1 MKKVLIVDDNS
12 ANRYLLKSLL
22 EEGFEVTEAEN
33 GKEALDKAY
42 ADPPDLIVSDILMPV
57 MDGYALCRQWK
68 SDDQLKHIPLVFYT
82 ATYTEHR
89 DEVFALK
96 LGADRFVLKPQDPDL
111 LMNILKEVLEEDH
124 VVKQATSK
132 PFGEEMELFR
142 QYNEILFRK
151 LEKKMLDLQEA
162 ERRYRSA
169 FENAIGGIVQTSPDG
184 LLLNLNP
191 AMARMLGFES
201 PEQAMKEI
209 GKVADHFYE
218 NPKDR
223 ERLKQLLESEG
234 VVRNYEMHL
243 RHLAGHT
250 IIARMNAHTVR
261 DKAGCTL
268 YYQGEMED
276 ITERK
281 AAEAA
286 LLASEE
292 KYRSI
297 FETALEGLFRA
308 TLDGRIIAVN
318 PAMARIYHFESPEQ
332 MIAEVHDIGAQL
344 YANRE
349 DRKTYASLLRKKGIV
364 QNFET
369 EQRRRDGS
377 TVWVSANAIPV
388 RDENR
393 KIVYYQGMVE
403 DVTKRKLADEAKKES
418 ERQYREL
425 YDFLPIPAYEMDLGG
440 NATFVNRA
448 IHEVFGVTEEDVKKG
463 LNARQLLSAEG
474 VEELRKDI
482 ESLLRGGQVGGK
494 EYTLRRLD
502 GSFFPAIV
510 NSSIIYRK
518 GEPVGVRG
526 AVIDITDR
534 KRVEDELRRSEEKYR
549 VLIDNANEAI
559 LIIQDGLL
567 KFANPAS
574 LIFSGYSK
582 EALLFKPFTEFVYPE
597 DREMMKE
604 YYIKRISGE
613 DVPTN
618 YDFRIK
624 TQDGSVKWM
633 TVHTALVE
641 WEGSSATL
649 NFLSDITNQK
659 KAEDALRESEERY
672 RSLFEYLQDAVFLTK
687 PDGSIIEAN
696 QAACAMFGRSVDEFR
711 AVGRSGLVDAADA
724 RLKAALEER
733 ARTGKARAD
742 LTMIRANGEK
752 FLADVTSTVFTDI
765 HGQQKTSMIIR
776 DITERKKAEEALL
789 ESEKRYRSVF
799 EDHVAVKLLIDPDD
813 GSIIEANAAAENYY
827 GWSREQ
833 LKKMKIQD
841 INVLPPEDVRKETE
855 NAIAEKQVHF
865 EFRHRRADGS
875 VRDVEV
881 LTSKIDMRG
890 KALLHSIVHDITER
904 NEAEDALRNAE
915 ARYRSYFELPLIGIA
930 IISPEK
936 SWLEA
941 NDRLLAILGYPWQE
955 LKKMTWSDLTYPED
969 LAADAEQF
977 NRVLAGKIESYML
990 EKRFIQKNGEVIW
1003 ISLAVGC
1010 VRNQHGAVDY
1020 FVALLDDITDRKE
1033 SVKRIRKSL
1042 EATIQAMTVAVET
1055 RDPYT
1060 AGHQRRVADLARSIA
1075 AEMGFAAD
1083 QIDGVRMA
1091 AVIHDIGKLSVPA
1104 EFLSMPRRL
1113 TDMEYSIIKTHAQA
1127 GHVILKDIEFPWPIA
1142 RMVLEHHERMDGS
1155 GYPQGLTRNDILIES
1170 RILAV
1175 ADVLEAMASH
1185 RPYRP
1190 GLGLDAA
1197 LREISENSGI
1207 LYDPEVVD
1215 ACLRLFH
1222 DKGYGIVD

>member
-1 MKKVLIVDDNS
+1 MKKALIVDDNS
-12 ANRYLLKSLL
+12 ASRYLLKSLL
-22 EEGFEVTEAEN
+22 EEEFEVTEAEN

-57 MDGYALCRQWK
+57 MDGYALCRQCK

-89 DEVFALK
+89 DEVFALN

-124 VVKQATSK
+124 VVKQATIK

-142 QYNEILFRK
+142 QHNEILFRK

-162 ERRYRSA
+162 EGRYRSA

-184 LLLNLNP
+184 LLLDLNP
-191 AMARMLGFES
+191 AMARMLGFEY

-243 RHLAGHT
+243 RHRAGHT
-250 IIARMNAHTVR
+250 IIARMNAYTVR

-276 ITERK
+276 ITARK

-297 FETALEGLFRA
+297 FETTLEGLFRT

-318 PAMARIYHFESPEQ
+318 PAMARIYCFESSEQ
-332 MIAEVHDIGAQL
+332 MVAEVHDIGAQL
-344 YANRE
+344 YANGE
-349 DRKTYASLLRKKGIV
+349 DRKTYVSLLRKKGIV

-369 EQRRRDGS
+369 EHRRRDGS
-377 TVWVSANAIPV
+377 TVWVSVNAMPV
-388 RDENR
+388 KDENG

-403 DVTKRKLADEAKKES
+403 DITKRKLADEALKES

-425 YDFLPIPAYEMDLGG
+425 YDFLTIPAYEMDLEG
-440 NATFVNRA
+440 NITFVNRA
-448 IHEVFGVTEEDVKKG
+448 VYEVFRGTEEDVKKG
-463 LNARQLLSAEG
+463 FNALQLLPD
-474 VEELRKDI
+474 EEIEKSRRDI
-482 ESLLRGGQVGGK
+482 ERLLCGEQVGAK

-502 GSFFPAIV
+502 GSVFPAIV
-510 NSSIIYRK
+510 TSSVIYRK
-518 GEPVGVRG
+518 GKPVGVRG

-534 KRVEDELRRSEEKYR
+534 KRMEDDLRRSEEKYR
-549 VLIDNANEAI
+549 FLIDNANEAI
-559 LIIQDGLL
+559 LIVQDGLL

-604 YYIKRISGE
+604 YYMKRISGE

-633 TVHTALVE
+633 TVRTALVE
-641 WEGSSATL
+641 WEGSPATL

-659 KAEDALRESEERY
+659 RAEDALRESEERY

-711 AVGRSGLVDAADA
+711 AVGRSGLVDASDP

-733 ARTGKARAD
+733 ARAGKARAD
-742 LTMIRANGEK
+742 FTMIRANGEK

-776 DITERKKAEEALL
+776 DITERKEAEE
-789 ESEKRYRSVF
+789 
-799 EDHVAVKLLIDPDD
+799 
-813 GSIIEANAAAENYY
+813 
-827 GWSREQ
+827 
-833 LKKMKIQD
+833 
-841 INVLPPEDVRKETE
+841 
-855 NAIAEKQVHF
+855 
-865 EFRHRRADGS
+865 
-875 VRDVEV
+875 
-881 LTSKIDMRG
+881 
-890 KALLHSIVHDITER
+890 
-904 NEAEDALRNAE
+904 ALRNAE

-941 NDRLLAILGYPWQE
+941 NDRLLTILGYPWQE

-969 LAADAEQF
+969 LAADVEQF

-1033 SVKRIRKSL
+1033 SVKRLRKSL

-1060 AGHQRRVADLARSIA
+1060 AGHQRRVADLARSVA

-1083 QIDGVRMA
+1083 QIDGVHMA

-1113 TDMEYSIIKTHAQA
+1113 TDMEYSIIKTHVQA

-1155 GYPQGLTRNDILIES
+1155 GYPQGLTGNDILIES

-1190 GLGLDAA
+1190 SLGLDAA
-1197 LREISENSGI
+1197 LSEISENSGI

-1215 ACLRLFH
+1215 ACLRLFQ
-1222 DKGYGIVD
+1222 DKGYRIVD

>member
-124 VVKQATSK
+124 LVKQATSK

-151 LEKKMLDLQEA
+151 LEKKMLDLQVA
-162 ERRYRSA
+162 EKRYRSA
-169 FENAIGGIVQTSPDG
+169 FENAIGGIFQTSPDG
-184 LLLNLNP
+184 RLLNLNP

-223 ERLKQLLESEG
+223 ERLKELLESEG
-234 VVRNYEMHL
+234 VVRNYEMHP
-243 RHLAGHT
+243 RHRAGHT
-250 IIARMNAHTVR
+250 IIARMNAYTVR
-261 DKAGCTL
+261 DEAGCAL

-281 AAEAA
+281 AAEVA

-318 PAMARIYHFESPEQ
+318 PAMARIYCFESPEQ
-332 MIAEVHDIGAQL
+332 MIAEVHDIGTQL

-388 RDENR
+388 RDENG

-463 LNARQLLSAEG
+463 LNARQLLSTEG

-559 LIIQDGLL
+559 LIVQDGLL

-776 DITERKKAEEALL
+776 DITERKEAEE
-789 ESEKRYRSVF
+789 
-799 EDHVAVKLLIDPDD
+799 
-813 GSIIEANAAAENYY
+813 
-827 GWSREQ
+827 
-833 LKKMKIQD
+833 
-841 INVLPPEDVRKETE
+841 
-855 NAIAEKQVHF
+855 
-865 EFRHRRADGS
+865 
-875 VRDVEV
+875 
-881 LTSKIDMRG
+881 
-890 KALLHSIVHDITER
+890 
-904 NEAEDALRNAE
+904 ALRNAE

-1033 SVKRIRKSL
+1033 SVKRLRKSL

-1083 QIDGVRMA
+1083 QIDGVLMA

-1127 GHVILKDIEFPWPIA
+1127 GHVILKNIEFPWPIA

-1155 GYPQGLTRNDILIES
+1155 GYPQGLTGNDILIES

-1190 GLGLDAA
+1190 GLGLDVA

-1215 ACLRLFH
+1215 VCLRLFN
-1222 DKGYGIVD
+1222 DKGYRIVD